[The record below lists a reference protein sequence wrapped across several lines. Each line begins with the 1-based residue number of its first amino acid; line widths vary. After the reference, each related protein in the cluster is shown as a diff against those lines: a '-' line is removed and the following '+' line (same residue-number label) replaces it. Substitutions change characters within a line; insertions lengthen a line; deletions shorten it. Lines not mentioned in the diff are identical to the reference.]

1 MTWKAAS
8 SMPEGSKRSSEIWT
22 LPNAITLVRICLVP
36 VFVVA
41 LLSPWPEW
49 LGIADLINDQV
60 KSLVAA
66 GVFILISCTDWVDGY
81 LARKRD
87 EVTDFGK
94 FMDPLADKILVAAA
108 LLALVELQ
116 VLPAWPVLIILAR
129 EFIVS
134 GVRMLAASKNEV
146 IAASW
151 YGKAK
156 TVAQIAAI
164 VLFLLK
170 DALVVPGAQGI
181 RDPLY
186 DISWIVML
194 IALALTI
201 ISMLDYISK
210 ARHLLGFRAAGER
223 GAAAAPSDAQLQQ
236 LAAEVVEQ
244 AELRG
249 VQVGTAESLTGG
261 MISCALT
268 AVPGSSAV
276 VRGGIA
282 SYALGVKEQ
291 ALGVDAGLLAAH
303 GAVNG
308 ETAIQMASGAREA
321 LGADATVAAT
331 GIAGPS
337 GAEPGKPVGTVWIGI
352 SALDGADAVEL
363 HLEGDRDAVRRRT
376 AARALELLREAVE
389 RFPCKDQTR
398 CAQGMR

>member
-1 MTWKAAS
+1 
-8 SMPEGSKRSSEIWT
+8 MPEEPKRSSEIWT

-41 LLSPWPEW
+41 LLSPWPQW

-66 GVFILISCTDWVDGY
+66 GVFILISCTDWIDGY
-81 LARKRD
+81 LARKRN

-116 VLPAWPVLIILAR
+116 VLPAWPVLIILTR

-134 GVRMLAASKNEV
+134 GVRMLAASKNEI

-151 YGKAK
+151 YGKVK

-170 DALVVPGAQGI
+170 DVLIVPGTQGI

-210 ARHLLGFRAAGER
+210 ARHLLGFRSGGEKGD
-223 GAAAAPSDAQLQQ
+223 GAAAPTDAQLQR
-236 LAAEVVEQ
+236 LATEVVAQ
-244 AELRG
+244 AERRG
-249 VQVGTAESLTGG
+249 VHVGTAESLTGG

-291 ALGVDAGLLAAH
+291 VLGVDAGLLAAQ
-303 GAVNG
+303 GAVNRD
-308 ETAIQMASGAREA
+308 TAIQMACGARGA
-321 LGADATVAAT
+321 LGADAAVSAT

-337 GAEPGKPVGTVWIGI
+337 GAEPGKPIGTVWVGI
-352 SALDGADAVEL
+352 SVLDEADAVEL
-363 HLEGDRDAVRRRT
+363 HLEGDRDTVRRR
-376 AARALELLREAVE
+376 AAACALELLQEAIV
-389 RFPCKDQTR
+389 RVPCKDQVG
-398 CAQGMR
+398 CVQEMR